1 MEYKL
6 KVHDSTFQIETPAL
20 DASGNAVVTVSD
32 ERKTV
37 CFVPVSK
44 NELHMTVDGQSTR
57 VSFAR
62 TNQGTWVWIAGRPRF
77 VEDARFS
84 ERRRS
89 RGAGHLPTEVTPP
102 TPAVVVRV
110 LVEPGQ
116 AVTTGEG
123 VVVVSAMK
131 MEITLAAPYSGTV
144 TAVNTS
150 AGSQVKPGDILVEIE
165 RSPEEEQGE

>member
-6 KVHDSTFQIETPAL
+6 KVDYNTFQIETPAL
-20 DASGNAVVTVSD
+20 DASGNAVVTVG
-32 ERKTV
+32 EEQKTV
-37 CFVPVSK
+37 CFVPVSQ
-44 NELHMTVDGQSTR
+44 NELHMTVDGQATR

-77 VEDARFS
+77 VEDARLS

-89 RGAGHLPTEVTPP
+89 RCPGILPTEVTPP
-102 TPAVVVRV
+102 TPAAVVRV

-116 AVTTGEG
+116 FVKKGEG

-131 MEITLAAPYSGTV
+131 MEITLVAPYSGTV

-165 RSPEEEQGE
+165 KSPEEEQGE